1 MEISSDHYDFK
12 GLGELRA
19 RADSRSEEAAREAG
33 KQFEAMFFKM
43 MLKSMREASEPMKSG
58 LFDSAAMDNY
68 TEMFDAK
75 FPRPWHKEVLWVSLI
90 GLYSISIQ
98 WERSA
103 VMDQMIS

>member
-19 RADSRSEEAAREAG
+19 RADSRSEESAREAG

-43 MLKSMREASEPMKSG
+43 MLKSMREASEPLKSG

-68 TEMFDAK
+68 TEMFDAQ
-75 FPRPWHKEVLWVSLI
+75 VSQAMAQRGSLGVADWLVQHLNTVGAI
-90 GLYSISIQ
+90 RSNGL
-98 WERSA
+98 
-103 VMDQMIS
+103 DD